1 MSVTLDFENN
11 LWAMADKLR
20 GNIQP
25 SDYKDIVLGLIFLWG
40 GARNLDLKVQA
51 L

>member
-1 MSVTLDFENN
+1 MSVALNIEKD

-25 SDYKDIVLGLIFLWG
+25 SDYKDIVLGLIFFEIHF
-40 GARNLDLKVQA
+40 
-51 L
+51 